1 MKQVIIIALTALIA
15 NVLMAKLNKFTKQGA

>member
-15 NVLMAKLNKFTKQGA
+15 NVLMAKLNKITKQGA